1 MSARAVLQ
9 WKILLGTVS
18 TLVLASCKLVK
29 EHHNKPMKIENLIFI
44 AALFASQVCAT
55 GQGFIFDQQ
64 SSATSANAFAG
75 IIMQNS
81 YPLGQSFTPTLT
93 GIDFVQLAFRDK
105 NIGNN
110 LGATVFMNVR
120 SDSITG
126 TILGTTAPVSMPD
139 GFGAGPNAA
148 IATFFFAST
157 VSLQPETLYYLEP
170 IVQSGDQWVIC
181 DGEYFYFRGT
191 EIGLGTSFPASDLW
205 FREGILVPEPSA
217 LAVVLLGAGVLA
229 WMRRGRRGC

>member
-1 MSARAVLQ
+1 METWGILNTLRLLQ
-9 WKILLGTVS
+9 FTFHHY
-18 TLVLASCKLVK
+18 KL
-29 EHHNKPMKIENLIFI
+29 MKTEKLFFI
-44 AALFASQVCAT
+44 ATLFASQVCAI

-64 SSATSANAFAG
+64 SSTTSANAFAG
-75 IIMQNS
+75 VIMQNS
-81 YPLGQSFTPTLT
+81 YPLGQSFTPTLA

-105 NIGNN
+105 NIGNG
-110 LGATVFMNVR
+110 LGATVYMNVR

-139 GFGAGPNAA
+139 GFGTGPNAA
-148 IATFFFAST
+148 VATFFFSST

-205 FREGILVPEPSA
+205 FREGTFTVPEPSA
-217 LAVVLLGAGVLA
+217 LAVFLLGAGVLA
-229 WMRRGRRGC
+229 WVRQARRVG